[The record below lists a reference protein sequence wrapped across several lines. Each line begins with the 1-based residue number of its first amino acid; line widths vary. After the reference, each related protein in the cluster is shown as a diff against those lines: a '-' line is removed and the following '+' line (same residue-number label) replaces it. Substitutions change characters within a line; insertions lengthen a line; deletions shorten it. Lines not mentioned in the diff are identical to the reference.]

1 MHYHTPKQREKN
13 LEQRIKLTSNTNLTH
28 AVPWNLARPRT
39 SPRKLLTYLTPYM
52 MIGLRRMCAR
62 ANTCVCSSD
71 VPGWPAR
78 LRMEAQSCSHWSSSR
93 EYWSVSASMDSHSL
107 YRLKNLTRSQEWN
120 VTLTLTTWDAVK
132 PNYFICLVTAV
143 HIALFFENKETKTT
157 ELPNL
162 FLDGIDF
169 HCFFLSY
176 FYGMLTVGNKLDKI
190 NCH

>member
-1 MHYHTPKQREKN
+1 MHYHTPKQRGKN

-107 YRLKNLTRSQEWN
+107 YRLKNLTRSQEWDI
-120 VTLTLTTWDAVK
+120 TLTTWDAVK
-132 PNYFICLVTAV
+132 PNHFMCLVTAV
-143 HIALFFENKETKTT
+143 HIVQFYYYRTVKLWN
-157 ELPNL
+157 NL
-162 FLDGIDF
+162 ESFLK
-169 HCFFLSY
+169 LSPSVEI
-176 FYGMLTVGNKLDKI
+176 FKRSLRSQLLD
-190 NCH
+190 NFVNTS

>member
-1 MHYHTPKQREKN
+1 MHYHAPKQRENN
-13 LEQRIKLTSNTNLTH
+13 LEQRTKLTSNTNLTH

-120 VTLTLTTWDAVK
+120 VTLTLTTRDVVK

-143 HIALFFENKETKTT
+143 HIALFFENKRNKNNRIAK
-157 ELPNL
+157 LILRWNRFSL
-162 FLDGIDF
+162 FFRHIF
-169 HCFFLSY
+169 MEC
-176 FYGMLTVGNKLDKI
+176 
-190 NCH
+190 

>member
-1 MHYHTPKQREKN
+1 M
-13 LEQRIKLTSNTNLTH
+13 
-28 AVPWNLARPRT
+28 
-39 SPRKLLTYLTPYM
+39 
-52 MIGLRRMCAR
+52 
-62 ANTCVCSSD
+62 
-71 VPGWPAR
+71 
-78 LRMEAQSCSHWSSSR
+78 
-93 EYWSVSASMDSHSL
+93 
-107 YRLKNLTRSQEWN
+107 
-120 VTLTLTTWDAVK
+120 K

-169 HCFFLSY
+169 HCFFSSY